1 MKAKW
6 MAGGEAA
13 ACLPPARDPLHTFA
27 FTAAGHQQHQHH
39 AGGEPQNGLK
49 HCIIHLVVPP
59 FSLHP
64 LHQGEQVF
72 ENL

>member
-1 MKAKW
+1 
-6 MAGGEAA
+6 
-13 ACLPPARDPLHTFA
+13 
-27 FTAAGHQQHQHH
+27 
-39 AGGEPQNGLK
+39 LK